1 MWIFSLI
8 IWMSPAAFASRS
20 TFQQRASLLKSTPIS
35 AQYCWFF
42 TDIYERYK
50 KYWKTDHLFLGC
62 WLIDYGINKIWW
74 SMHCPIRF
82 SEKKKP
88 SWACLLRFGL
98 KLIFHQTLTILTG
111 KTVFYSIQY
120 MNGWLAASDLFDMF
134 SQSIK
139 FCYKFHYHV
148 LRVQMIE
155 QCDSSNRQ

>member
-1 MWIFSLI
+1 
-8 IWMSPAAFASRS
+8 
-20 TFQQRASLLKSTPIS
+20 
-35 AQYCWFF
+35 
-42 TDIYERYK
+42 
-50 KYWKTDHLFLGC
+50 
-62 WLIDYGINKIWW
+62 
-74 SMHCPIRF
+74 MHCPIRF
-82 SEKKKP
+82 SEKKNF
-88 SWACLLRFGL
+88 LGL
-98 KLIFHQTLTILTG
+98 FVEVWLKTHFPPNKLTG

>member
-82 SEKKKP
+82 SEKKNF
-88 SWACLLRFGL
+88 LGL
-98 KLIFHQTLTILTG
+98 FVEVWLKTHFPPNKLTG

-139 FCYKFHYHV
+139 FC
-148 LRVQMIE
+148 
-155 QCDSSNRQ
+155 